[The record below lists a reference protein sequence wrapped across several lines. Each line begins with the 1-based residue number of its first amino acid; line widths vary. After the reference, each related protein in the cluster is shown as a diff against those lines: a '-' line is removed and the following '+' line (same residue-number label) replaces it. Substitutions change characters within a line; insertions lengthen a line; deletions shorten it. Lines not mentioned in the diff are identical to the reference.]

1 MWAGRV
7 TRPRRVRR
15 ASSPGS
21 GAAVTTTRSP
31 RVSRRRRSVGGS
43 GPAIVWS
50 SEPPADTTPTG
61 SHRRR
66 TSSSCLRFRQ
76 RSPACSTTRRSGER
90 RGRPQLRS
98 DLPCGGVPARPAGR
112 GPLGTGGEGGPA
124 SPGGTSQAEPGAVT
138 RPIASQTGRIFT
150 TPGPGRIPPVR
161 IFGPA
166 RSIWIR
172 HRRPLVRFR
181 PTDVRNH
188 SRPLHRCSVGAIDP
202 GAVHSAPN
210 QVEHQA
216 GIGGRLGRHR
226 DHDASRATGPG
237 RPEELPGVPVE
248 YAAPLLGVGTGGGHP
263 YHRVGPANSVEPPE
277 HRVQVVQDV
286 TLGASER
293 GEAPVGEPNLV
304 ASKVQPP
311 ECEVMEEISGAIAP
325 RAERSE
331 VHSPLELQQLARTR
345 SSRRP
350 RGPPIPVSGGARVS
364 RSGIEAFRP
373 SRSGDYRREMAPD

>member
-50 SEPPADTTPTG
+50 SEPPADTTPSRVPSTTYVVFLP
-61 SHRRR
+61 SI
-66 TSSSCLRFRQ
+66 RQ
-76 RSPACSTTRRSGER
+76 RSPACSTTRRVR
-90 RGRPQLRS
+90 RAPRASATSIRSPLRRRS
-98 DLPCGGVPARPAGR
+98 SQARGTWTAR
-112 GPLGTGGEGGPA
+112 TGGEGGPA

-138 RPIASQTGRIFT
+138 RPIASRTGRIFT
-150 TPGPGRIPPVR
+150 TPGPGRIPPVPDLR
-161 IFGPA
+161 PCEVHLDPAPAPA
-166 RSIWIR
+166 R
-172 HRRPLVRFR
+172 PFR
-181 PTDVRNH
+181 PTDVRDH
-188 SRPLHRCSVGAIDP
+188 SRPLRRCSVGAIDP
-202 GAVHSAPN
+202 GAVHSARD
-210 QVEHQA
+210 QVEHEA
-216 GIGGRLGRHR
+216 GIGGRLGRHG

-248 YAAPLLGVGTGGGHP
+248 YAAPLLGVGTRRGHP
-263 YHRVGPANSVEPPE
+263 YHRVSTTNSVEPPE

-331 VHSPLELQQLARTR
+331 VHGPLQLQQAGSDPLEP
-345 SSRRP
+345 SP
-350 RGPPIPVSGGARVS
+350 EKVP
-364 RSGIEAFRP
+364 RSGLR
-373 SRSGDYRREMAPD
+373 RCSGFQVGHRHSG